1 MNTFTR
7 EDHLGDIVVAL
18 PKSAELFQ
26 RYRIDY
32 CCGGDRPLQV
42 ALDEQHVPV
51 DAVLDE
57 LNALAKT
64 IRDRGS
70 DWQAMT
76 PPQLVDHIVTT
87 HHAFL
92 WANLPKL
99 SELTTTLLRVH
110 GVNHPELKTLHALV
124 GALKTELEG
133 HLLKEETV
141 QYPAIEAYFKDP
153 SPQTLEP
160 ALTVIRELENEHVAA
175 GNLLK
180 QIREVTHDFTVPE
193 DGCGTYRK
201 TFALLETTEKDIFQH
216 IHLENN
222 LLFPQLA
229 NLHSAL

>member
-1 MNTFTR
+1 MNPVTSLDR
-7 EDHLGDIVVAL
+7 VGDIVVAL
-18 PKSAELFQ
+18 PKSAEIFQ

-32 CCGGDRPLQV
+32 CCGGDRVLQAV
-42 ALDEQHVPV
+42 LEEQHLSTQV
-51 DAVLDE
+51 VLDE
-57 LNALAKT
+57 LNALAQT
-64 IRDRGS
+64 LHERGS
-70 DWQAMT
+70 DWQHMT
-76 PPQLVDHIVTT
+76 PPQLVDHIVGT

-92 WANLPKL
+92 WVNLPKL
-99 SELTTTLLRVH
+99 SELTTTILRVH
-110 GVNHPELKTLHALV
+110 GAHHPELRTLHALV

-141 QYPAIEAYFKDP
+141 QYPAIEAYFKTP

-160 ALTVIRELENEHVAA
+160 ALSVIRELENEHLAA

-201 TFALLETTEKDIFQH
+201 TYELLEITEKDIFQH

>member
-1 MNTFTR
+1 MNPFTQTDR
-7 EDHLGDIVVAL
+7 LGDIVVAF

-32 CCGGDRPLQV
+32 CCGGDRSLQV

-51 DAVLDE
+51 DAVLNE
-57 LNALAKT
+57 LNALART
-64 IRDRGS
+64 IRERGN
-70 DWQAMT
+70 DWQNLT
-76 PPQLVDHIVTT
+76 SPQLVDHIVMT

-92 WANLPKL
+92 WENLPKL

-141 QYPAIEAYFKDP
+141 QYPAIAAYFNDP
-153 SPQTLEP
+153 SPQTLKP
-160 ALTVIRELENEHVAA
+160 ALSVIRELEHEHLAA

-180 QIREVTHDFTVPE
+180 QIREVTQDFTVPE
-193 DGCGTYRK
+193 DGCATFRK
-201 TFALLETTEKDIFQH
+201 TYALLEATEKDIFQH